1 MHTQVFCTS
10 CPGMFQW
17 SLSRVLMWV
26 EEKGKNLAEN
36 ESQGMR
42 WSRGVDGRYL
52 RKREERVCKVY
63 LTEFIGDQRK
73 VWRDDMMVTTGLT
86 KDKKK
91 MAGVFSSRVSHIS
104 FCFEE
109 WAQKK
114 GALSRFYVAFWKQN
128 KPSTEQYIQPQ
139 NFSDMSA
146 LIFSTS
152 QVLPVKHPVWY
163 PLWSLFSLVDIP

>member
-1 MHTQVFCTS
+1 MHTQVFSTS

-26 EEKGKNLAEN
+26 EEKWKNLEEN

-42 WSRGVDGRYL
+42 KPRSRWQIFKK
-52 RKREERVCKVY
+52 KRREGLQSIAERIYWRSEE
-63 LTEFIGDQRK
+63 
-73 VWRDDMMVTTGLT
+73 GLT
-86 KDKKK
+86 WWHDGNNRVNKGQKK

-146 LIFSTS
+146 LIFPTS

>member
-86 KDKKK
+86 RTKKD
-91 MAGVFSSRVSHIS
+91 GWGFLFPGIS
-104 FCFEE
+104 YFFLL
-109 WAQKK
+109 WGMSAKK
-114 GALSRFYVAFWKQN
+114 GSTVKVLCGLLK
-128 KPSTEQYIQPQ
+128 TEQTLYRTIYPASELLRHERTHFL
-139 NFSDMSA
+139 NFPGPPCKTPC
-146 LIFSTS
+146 LIST
-152 QVLPVKHPVWY
+152 
-163 PLWSLFSLVDIP
+163 LVIV